1 MLIEKLKYNSKN
13 TMKTVGDRLNTR
25 KKYLNKKYMPCVRNC
40 LRIKWKN
47 GMDIIT
53 KMSRKTDPRSVL
65 YRRNRWLEL
74 DSPHLS
80 FY

>member
-13 TMKTVGDRLNTR
+13 TTKTVGDRLNTR
-25 KKYLNKKYMPCVRNC
+25 EKQLNKKQDTCVRNY

-47 GMDIIT
+47 GMDIIN
-53 KMSRKTDPRSVL
+53 KMSRKTDPRSIL

-74 DSPHLS
+74 DSSHLS
-80 FY
+80 FD